1 MNSLFVCVQLRDIQ
15 KDCNFEA
22 YSLKCWELK
31 KKLCMNIACICD
43 FKNVSYC
50 YLSLLLPAPVRTLQ
64 ALHTWTFCPGLRIC
78 RYMSQQN
85 VCVGLDEIV
94 LFYELCL

>member
-1 MNSLFVCVQLRDIQ
+1 
-15 KDCNFEA
+15 
-22 YSLKCWELK
+22 
-31 KKLCMNIACICD
+31 MNIACIYD
-43 FKNVSYC
+43 FTNVSYC
-50 YLSLLLPAPVRTLQ
+50 YLSLLLPAPVSTLQ

-94 LFYELCL
+94 LFFINCVCRKALCQVSVI